1 MKSFGIK
8 RDEKDPR
15 WSKYI
20 EWLNERR
27 SQFSKITG
35 KSLYYPYYGIGRDGK
50 VDYSSTP
57 DSFDRTIT
65 LAEWEYELINPQS
78 QFAGREYDEKLLREF
93 KESAHLTVTSFL
105 MRRYAKVDRVAEI
118 KSEIEKLQKELEDLE
133 K

>member
-8 RDEKDPR
+8 RDVKDPR
-15 WSKYI
+15 RRKFI

-27 SQFSKITG
+27 SQYTKFSG
-35 KSLYYPYYGIGRDGK
+35 DSPYYPYYGISRDGK
-50 VDYSSTP
+50 VDCSGNP
-57 DSFDRTIT
+57 NSFSVVIT
-65 LAEWEYELINPQS
+65 LDEWESEFMPPKL
-78 QFAGREYDEKLLREF
+78 AGMEYDEKLLREF

-105 MRRYAKVDRVAEI
+105 MRRYAKVNRVSEI